1 MTIPAL
7 NQLDAASL
15 RQLLFACCGSNS
27 WMEKMLGRFPVADI
41 STLLAAAAET
51 WQTCGP
57 GDGLEAFSRHP
68 RIGAKTADA
77 TATAEQAGTKNAPAS
92 ILDALAR
99 GNKAY
104 EEKFGYI
111 YIVCATGLSA
121 SEMLELL
128 ETRLGN
134 TPEKEIKI
142 AMDEQGKI
150 TRIRL
155 EKLLT

>member
-1 MTIPAL
+1 MTILAL

-15 RQLLFACCGSNS
+15 RNLLYTCCGSS
-27 WMEKMLGRFPVADI
+27 VWVEKMLRHFPVAD
-41 STLLAAAAET
+41 TTALLAAAAEA

-57 GDGLEAFSRHP
+57 KDGLEAFSHHP
-68 RIGAKTADA
+68 RIGAKTADT
-77 TATAEQAGTKNAPAS
+77 TAAAEQAGARNAPRA

-99 GNKAY
+99 GKKAY
-104 EEKFGYI
+104 EGKFGYI
-111 YIVCATGLSA
+111 YIVCATGRSA

-134 TPEKEIKI
+134 NPEKEIKV
-142 AMDEQGKI
+142 AMGEQEKI